1 MKLIDLAGTEKL
13 KNISNSNYLNISKL
27 IHEFKTPLNCI
38 IGLSDESQLLMG
50 SSKSNLIK
58 NFDLLKDDI
67 ERINGL
73 SNYTVFLIKDLT
85 DYLKKLNENKK
96 LNEKNVGDTVTI
108 CGWLQTVRYSK
119 FLILRDLHGHIQVN
133 LDEAF
138 FQENKLFS
146 TELLTNESVLAVNG
160 IVELRPLV
168 NKFFFFYYVDHLKK
182 H

>member
-1 MKLIDLAGTEKL
+1 MISHLFKKSKLFSFKYTFQSLLVLRNSTESFKL
-13 KNISNSNYLNISKL
+13 KRS
-27 IHEFKTPLNCI
+27 HFC
-38 IGLSDESQLLMG
+38 G
-50 SSKSNLIK
+50 
-58 NFDLLKDDI
+58 
-67 ERINGL
+67 
-73 SNYTVFLIKDLT
+73 
-85 DYLKKLNENKK
+85 K